1 MSGALELTGTGV
13 SPGVAVG
20 RAMVVEREAHPVFR
34 LSLEASQV
42 EAEVARLERAV
53 DASRRQLQRIRQ
65 RLSREVGLPH
75 AYIFDAHLL
84 MLDDPLLLER
94 SVALVR
100 EERVNSEW
108 ALRTVSEQL
117 HALFDEFSD
126 EYLRERRSDVD
137 DVLGRI
143 AQNLAGAADAPTLA
157 RLPGP
162 FVLVAEDLSP
172 SEAAELDW
180 PRVLAVVI
188 DGGSRTSH
196 TVILARSQGIPAVVD
211 LKDATRR
218 IRPGTLLAVDGT
230 RGVVVLEPTV
240 PALDRFRAVQEQ
252 DRQEELRLEGTRA
265 LPAVT
270 LDGVPVCLRANVEFL
285 EEAATAVRF
294 GAEGIGLFRSEYLLG
309 GGRRWPGEEMQVDV
323 YRRLLEQM
331 RPQAVVVRTWDVGS
345 EEIGPVG
352 PSSPNPALGERALRL
367 LRRHPEPFRTQIRA
381 LLRAALHGPLSIML
395 PFVSGLVDLR
405 QAQEMIGEARESLR
419 QDGLACAERV
429 PVGINVEIPGAALS
443 ADVLAREVDF
453 FAIGTNDLI
462 QYLLAVDRSDPR
474 VAHLYQPLHPAVLRT
489 LLGVVRAGRAHGV
502 PVSACGEMAAEPLTA
517 LALLGLGVTELSMTP
532 SAIARVKA
540 ALRMVD
546 AGHVRAVVTACLDLP
561 TAALIEDR
569 LRRELL
575 QSGAWPASRGT
586 QPLSLG
592 RNNEV

>member
-1 MSGALELTGTGV
+1 MELTGTGV
-13 SPGVAVG
+13 SPGIAVG
-20 RAMVVEREAHPVFR
+20 RAMVVERQAHSVFR
-34 LSLEASQV
+34 LSLDASQV
-42 EAEVARLERAV
+42 EAEVARLTRAV
-53 DASRRQLQRIRQ
+53 DASRRQLQRIRE
-65 RLSREVGLPH
+65 RLSREGGLPH

-108 ALRTVSEQL
+108 ALRTVAEQL

-143 AQNLAGAADAPTLA
+143 ALNLAGAADAPTLA

-162 FVLVAEDLSP
+162 CVLVAEDLSP

-180 PRVLAVVI
+180 PRVLAVIV

-196 TVILARSQGIPAVVD
+196 TVILARSQAIPAVVD

-218 IRPGTLLAVDGT
+218 IRPGTVLAVDGT
-230 RGVVVLEPTV
+230 RGVVVLEPSA
-240 PALDRFRAVQEQ
+240 PALDRFRAVQEE
-252 DRQEELRLEGTRA
+252 DRREELRLEGTRE

-270 LDGVPVCLRANVEFL
+270 LDGVRVCLRANVEFL

-309 GGRRWPGEEMQVDV
+309 GGRRWPGEERQVDL

-331 RPQAVVVRTWDVGS
+331 RPQPVIVRTWDVGT
-345 EEIGPVG
+345 EEIGPIG

-367 LRRHPEPFRTQIRA
+367 LRRHPEPFRTQMRA

-395 PFVSGLVDLR
+395 PFVSGLADVR
-405 QAQEMIGEARESLR
+405 QARELIGEARESLR
-419 QDGLACAERV
+419 EDGLACAESV

-489 LLGVVRAGRAHGV
+489 LAAVVRAGESSGV

-517 LALLGLGVTELSMTP
+517 LVLLGLGVRELSMTP

-540 ALRMVD
+540 ALRAVD
-546 AGHVRAVVTACLDLP
+546 AARVSAVVAACLDLG
-561 TAALIEDR
+561 TAAEIEDR

-575 QSGAWPASRGT
+575 PEGVGAPAPR
-586 QPLSLG
+586 G
-592 RNNEV
+592 RNNEG